1 MTRPLTLALAGNPN
15 AGKTSI
21 FNALT
26 GSRQHVGNWPGKT
39 VARAEGAFRHAGLVG
54 RVVDL
59 PGTYS
64 LSAFSPEEVIARDY
78 LLGGE
83 VDVVVDVVDATNLER
98 NLYLTAQLLELGLPL
113 VIALN
118 ISDSA
123 RTQGLRIDHGR
134 LGVLLGG
141 SPVVETV
148 GHRGRGV
155 DRLLEAAVGLMAGRA
170 ADYPGS
176 AGSS

>member
-1 MTRPLTLALAGNPN
+1 MGDVLTLALAGNPN

-26 GSRQHVGNWPGKT
+26 GSSQHVGNWPGKT
-39 VARAEGAFRHAGLVG
+39 VAKMEGTFRRRDIVG

-78 LLGGE
+78 LLTRE
-83 VDVVVDVVDATNLER
+83 AHAVINVVDATNLER

-113 VIALN
+113 ILALN
-118 ISDSA
+118 VMDSA
-123 RTQGLRIDHGR
+123 RSQGLRIDVER
-134 LGVLLGG
+134 LSTLLGG
-141 SPVVETV
+141 APVVETV
-148 GHRGRGV
+148 GHRGRGMDELIDAAAGLV
-155 DRLLEAAVGLMAGRA
+155 GIDRAQLRLVA
-170 ADYPGS
+170 
-176 AGSS
+176 